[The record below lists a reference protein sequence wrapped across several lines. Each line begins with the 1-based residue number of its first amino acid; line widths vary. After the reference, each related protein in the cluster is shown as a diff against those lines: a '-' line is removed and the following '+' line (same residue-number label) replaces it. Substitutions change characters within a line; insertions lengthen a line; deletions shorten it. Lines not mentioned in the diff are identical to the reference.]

1 MPRLKSIF
9 LLSRPLNLFIVGATM
24 YITRYVVLS
33 DIWHKG
39 SSGHFPLKHDHFALL
54 VIASIMITA
63 SGNII
68 NDYFDQ
74 KVDRINKPDRVIIGK
89 SVSRRGAILLHQL
102 LNLAAMIM
110 VGRVCFQYN
119 FWLPIII
126 PLVIITMLWWYSPVI
141 KKKALVGNVLVALCT
156 ALVPVFAG
164 IYDIELQSNELK
176 QVLYNTMNLYHYAW
190 LWIIALAGFA
200 FVLTMIREA
209 VKDAQDLPG
218 DQAANYH
225 TLPIVWGIKRM
236 RRYVY
241 IWMAI
246 FALMVMLCM
255 MHVQQATDHALFIT
269 LLLFPLSMAAAR
281 LKTAQQPSD
290 FGRVSFWVKVLM
302 FGGLLLL
309 LFML

>member
-1 MPRLKSIF
+1 
-9 LLSRPLNLFIVGATM
+9 M

-33 DIWHKG
+33 DVWHKG
-39 SSGHFPLKHDHFALL
+39 SSSHFPLKHGHFALL
-54 VIASIMITA
+54 VLASMMITA

-74 KVDRINKPDRVIIGK
+74 KVDRINKPNRVIIGK

-102 LNLAAMIM
+102 LNVAAMVM
-110 VGRVCFQYN
+110 VGWVCFLYN

-141 KKKALVGNVLVALCT
+141 KKKAVAGNVLVALCT

-164 IYDIELQSNELK
+164 IYDIELESNELK
-176 QVLYNTMNLYHYAW
+176 KVLFNTMNLHHYAW
-190 LWIIALAGFA
+190 FWVGALAGFA

-209 VKDAQDLPG
+209 VKDAQDIPG

-225 TLPIVWGIKRM
+225 TLPIVWGIKRT

-255 MHVQQATDHALFIT
+255 MHVQQTIDYALFIV
-269 LLLFPLSMAAAR
+269 LLLFPLCMAALR
-281 LKTAQQPSD
+281 LKTAQQPTD
-290 FGRVSFWVKVLM
+290 FGLVSFWIKVLM
-302 FGGLLLL
+302 LGGLLLL
-309 LFML
+309 LLML